1 MEAVMKTYYIFQSQ
15 NSPDLRG
22 VTDDASGQSLPSEDA
37 PWVLYNQ
44 IAPDA
49 RWDLGISR
57 AVVAMA
63 IKENGFYLWGPRP
76 QRTTPKPI
84 IESDRVEGTAVFDR
98 SGAQIGT
105 IKRLLIEKVSGRVL
119 YVDVTFGGFLGIGV
133 HHHTIPWEKLTYD
146 RELGGYQTDVTAEQ
160 VRGAPTFFGDEQIWH
175 DRNREKQMRDYW
187 NDFPKGPI

>member
-1 MEAVMKTYYIFQSQ
+1 MKTYYIFQSQ
-15 NSPDLRG
+15 SSPDLRG
-22 VTDDASGQSLPSEDA
+22 ITDDASGQSLPSEDG
-37 PWVLYNQ
+37 PWVLYNR

-49 RWDLGISR
+49 PWDVGISR

-63 IKENGFYLWGPRP
+63 LNENGFYLWGPRA

-84 IESDRVEGTAVFDR
+84 IESDRVEGTAVFDP
-98 SGAQIGT
+98 SGDQIGT

-146 RELGGYQTDVTAEQ
+146 RELGGYRTDVTAEQ